1 MTLPHAVVARAV
13 VSGAVMAR
21 AVVSGAV
28 MGGAVAAAAL
38 LAGCG
43 AGAAS
48 REEAS
53 RPGLAESVLFD
64 DANVFDGE
72 RFYEADV
79 LVEGSRITRVEP
91 DVTAP
96 HARRIDARGH
106 TLLPGLLDAHTHAG
120 MEPRSLRLALA
131 FGVSL
136 EVDLFGP
143 SRRLAAARVAESEG
157 RFTGM
162 ADLRGA
168 GTLATAP
175 GGHGTEYGIPIP
187 TLSRPD
193 EAEAFVAARVAEGS
207 DYLKI
212 VYDHWAAPGASEPF
226 MPTLSLETVRALVTA
241 AHARERLVFVHV
253 GLESDA
259 WDVVEAGADGLAHLF
274 ADRPARP
281 ELIARMRAQGTFVV
295 PTLTTEARGCEV
307 DGNGRSLADDPFVA
321 RHLLE
326 ADLERLRRVRDF
338 DRREACFE
346 ALSASVRAMRD
357 AGIPI
362 LAGTDAINAGT
373 THGASLHG
381 ELALLVAA
389 GLTIE
394 EALASATSV
403 PARVLS
409 LEGRGRIAPG
419 ARADLVLV
427 EGDVRAD
434 IHLTR
439 HITLVL
445 HAGHEVPRPTPI
457 PADPS
462 EEGRGG

>member
-1 MTLPHAVVARAV
+1 MSARTHSAL
-13 VSGAVMAR
+13 
-21 AVVSGAV
+21 
-28 MGGAVAAAAL
+28 VAATVIAAQA
-38 LAGCG
+38 AGCG
-43 AGAAS
+43 GAEAARTVRAGTSDAW
-48 REEAS
+48 
-53 RPGLAESVLFD
+53 LFD
-64 DANVFDGE
+64 DATVFDGE
-72 RFYEADV
+72 RFVELDV
-79 LVEGSRITRVEP
+79 LVEGARITRVEP
-91 DVTAP
+91 E
-96 HARRIDARGH
+96 IDAPAAQRVDGRGH

-120 MEPRSLRLALA
+120 MAPRSLRLALA

-143 SRRLAAARVAESEG
+143 AERLASARAVEDEG
-157 RFTGM
+157 RFTGLS
-162 ADLRGA
+162 DLRGA
-168 GTLATAP
+168 GTLATVP
-175 GGHGTEYGIPIP
+175 EGHGTEYGIPIP
-187 TLSRPD
+187 TLSRPE
-193 EAEAFVAARVAEGS
+193 EADAFVAARLAEGS

-226 MPTLSLETVRALVTA
+226 MPTLSLDTVRALVSA
-241 AHARERLVFVHV
+241 AHARDRLVFVHV

-259 WDVVEAGADGLAHLF
+259 WDVVSVGADGLAHLF
-274 ADRPARP
+274 PDRPARP
-281 ELIARMRAQGTFVV
+281 ALIERMRAQGTFVV

-307 DGNGRSLADDPFVA
+307 DGNGRTLADDPRVA

-326 ADLERLRRVRDF
+326 DDLARLRRVRDF
-338 DRREACFE
+338 DRREHCFE

-362 LAGTDAINAGT
+362 LAGTDSINAGT

-409 LEGRGRIAPG
+409 LEGRGHIAPG

-427 EGDVRAD
+427 EGDVRTD

-439 HITLVL
+439 NIALVL

-457 PADPS
+457 PPDPS
-462 EEGRGG
+462 EEGSEP